1 MSFNT
6 EVQPGICMEPDAI
19 TQEYVFNHTMLR
31 VKDPKRS
38 LDFYSRVLG
47 MRLLRRLDFE
57 EGRFSLYFLA
67 MTRGEEVPD
76 AVDERQ
82 RYTFGRQ
89 SVLELTHNWGSE
101 RRQPVPQRQ
110 PGPARVRPYLFLGAR
125 PGGGLRAFRNA
136 RGELRQAVGPRHEE
150 RGLHQRSRRLLGGNR
165 PGQPERRD
173 GARLTTVDR
182 LRAAEMNRAA
192 AADLQPAVA
201 RSQA

>member
-1 MSFNT
+1 
-6 EVQPGICMEPDAI
+6 
-19 TQEYVFNHTMLR
+19 MLR

-101 RRQPVPQRQ
+101 ATTASTTTATRT
-110 PGPARVRPYLFLGAR
+110 
-125 PGGGLRAFRNA
+125 RAGSAISVSRCPTWWRLA
-136 RGELRQAVGPRHEE
+136 SVSK
-150 RGLHQRSRRLLGGNR
+150 RSG
-165 PGQPERRD
+165 
-173 GARLTTVDR
+173 
-182 LRAAEMNRAA
+182 
-192 AADLQPAVA
+192 
-201 RSQA
+201 

>member
-1 MSFNT
+1 
-6 EVQPGICMEPDAI
+6 
-19 TQEYVFNHTMLR
+19 MLR

-76 AVDERQ
+76 ALDERQ

-110 PGPARVRPYLFLGAR
+110 PGPARVRPHLLLGAR

-136 RGELRQAVGPRHEE
+136 RGELVKPLDRGMKNVAFISDPDGYWVEIVQASLNGEMG
-150 RGLHQRSRRLLGGNR
+150 RG
-165 PGQPERRD
+165 
-173 GARLTTVDR
+173 
-182 LRAAEMNRAA
+182 
-192 AADLQPAVA
+192 
-201 RSQA
+201 

>member
-101 RRQPVPQRQ
+101 SDDSQYHNGNQDPRGSATSASRCPTWWR
-110 PGPARVRPYLFLGAR
+110 PASV
-125 PGGGLRAFRNA
+125 
-136 RGELRQAVGPRHEE
+136 
-150 RGLHQRSRRLLGGNR
+150 SRRSG
-165 PGQPERRD
+165 
-173 GARLTTVDR
+173 
-182 LRAAEMNRAA
+182 
-192 AADLQPAVA
+192 
-201 RSQA
+201 

>member
-82 RYTFGRQ
+82 RYTFDA
-89 SVLELTHNWGSE
+89 S
-101 RRQPVPQRQ
+101 
-110 PGPARVRPYLFLGAR
+110 
-125 PGGGLRAFRNA
+125 
-136 RGELRQAVGPRHEE
+136 
-150 RGLHQRSRRLLGGNR
+150 RS
-165 PGQPERRD
+165 
-173 GARLTTVDR
+173 
-182 LRAAEMNRAA
+182 
-192 AADLQPAVA
+192 
-201 RSQA
+201 SS

>member
-6 EVQPGICMEPDAI
+6 AVQPGICMEPDAI

-101 RRQPVPQRQ
+101 SDDSQYHNGNQDPRGFGHICFSVPDLVAACER
-110 PGPARVRPYLFLGAR
+110 FETLGV
-125 PGGGLRAFRNA
+125 NSS
-136 RGELRQAVGPRHEE
+136 
-150 RGLHQRSRRLLGGNR
+150 SRWT
-165 PGQPERRD
+165 E
-173 GARLTTVDR
+173 A
-182 LRAAEMNRAA
+182 
-192 AADLQPAVA
+192 
-201 RSQA
+201 

>member
-76 AVDERQ
+76 ALDERQ

-101 RRQPVPQRQ
+101 SDDSQYHNGNQDPRGSATSASRCPTWWR
-110 PGPARVRPYLFLGAR
+110 PASVRTLGVNFVKPLDR
-125 PGGGLRAFRNA
+125 GMKNVAFISDPDGYWVEIVQASLNGEMG
-136 RGELRQAVGPRHEE
+136 RG
-150 RGLHQRSRRLLGGNR
+150 
-165 PGQPERRD
+165 
-173 GARLTTVDR
+173 
-182 LRAAEMNRAA
+182 
-192 AADLQPAVA
+192 
-201 RSQA
+201 

>member
-101 RRQPVPQRQ
+101 SDDSQYHNGNQDP
-110 PGPARVRPYLFLGAR
+110 
-125 PGGGLRAFRNA
+125 
-136 RGELRQAVGPRHEE
+136 RGSAISVSRCPTWWRLASVSK
-150 RGLHQRSRRLLGGNR
+150 RSG
-165 PGQPERRD
+165 
-173 GARLTTVDR
+173 
-182 LRAAEMNRAA
+182 
-192 AADLQPAVA
+192 
-201 RSQA
+201 

>member
-101 RRQPVPQRQ
+101 SDDSQYHNGNQDRAGSAISVSRCPTWWRL
-110 PGPARVRPYLFLGAR
+110 ASVRTLGVNFVKPLDR
-125 PGGGLRAFRNA
+125 GMKNVAFISDPDGYWVEIVQASLNGEMG
-136 RGELRQAVGPRHEE
+136 RG
-150 RGLHQRSRRLLGGNR
+150 
-165 PGQPERRD
+165 
-173 GARLTTVDR
+173 
-182 LRAAEMNRAA
+182 
-192 AADLQPAVA
+192 
-201 RSQA
+201 